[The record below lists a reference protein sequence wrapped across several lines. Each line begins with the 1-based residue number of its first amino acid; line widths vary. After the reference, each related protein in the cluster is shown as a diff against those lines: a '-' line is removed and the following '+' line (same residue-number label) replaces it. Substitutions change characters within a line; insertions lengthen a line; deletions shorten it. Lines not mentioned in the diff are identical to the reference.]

1 MYGNQSFWTAFID
14 IDEFGWI
21 LLLFSLFLFPKKLM
35 KIQLVFVTIP
45 EGNQKIP
52 QILKEFEGNHSVHFI
67 IIFNVFLILC

>member
-1 MYGNQSFWTAFID
+1 
-14 IDEFGWI
+14 
-21 LLLFSLFLFPKKLM
+21 M